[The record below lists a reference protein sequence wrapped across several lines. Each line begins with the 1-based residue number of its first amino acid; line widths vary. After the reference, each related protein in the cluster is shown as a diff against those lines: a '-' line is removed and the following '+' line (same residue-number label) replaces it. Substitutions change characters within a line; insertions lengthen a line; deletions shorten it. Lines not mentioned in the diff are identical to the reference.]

1 MTHREPGP
9 GNPWIAV
16 RPGDDV
22 VVLAERTS
30 SAHQRF
36 VESPATETVPEPES
50 GADTVRDV
58 VLDSWLRSRGNGV
71 SPDRV
76 DDEVVLDG
84 LDLER
89 YRAAH
94 PLAAIRPVVRK
105 LLVEDTAGTGL
116 LVAMSDANGRLLWV
130 EGDSAAKDR
139 ALDINFVEGADWS
152 EDRVGTNAPGTALAL
167 DHSVQLFAAEHFN
180 RAMHAWSCSAAP
192 VHDPATGRVI
202 GAIDIT
208 GGPRVAV
215 PEALAL
221 VRATAAAA
229 EAELRLMALAGEPRR
244 PVTAVPRLEV
254 LGVRRPVLVVDG
266 DRLEISRRHAEI
278 LLLLA
283 EHPEGLGADHLAV
296 LLDEYDLDTVTVRA
310 EMSRLRRVFGAQR
323 LGSRPYRLLAPLDT
337 DVAEVRSSLDR
348 GDTASALRLYGGPV
362 LAASDAPGVADIR
375 EGLASRVRVTVLRG
389 GDTELLAA
397 WTASVHGRD
406 DIAAWTA
413 YLSTLDRQ
421 STLHAQVEAHLL
433 LLDRRFGSGPY

>member
-1 MTHREPGP
+1 MTHREPEP
-9 GNPWIAV
+9 RNPWIAV

-30 SAHQRF
+30 TAHQRF
-36 VESPATETVPEPES
+36 VEAPETEAEPET

-71 SPDRV
+71 SPDLV
-76 DDEVVLDG
+76 DDEVVLGG

-105 LLVEDTAGTGL
+105 LLIEDIVGTGL

-130 EGDSAAKDR
+130 EGDSAVKDR

-152 EDRVGTNAPGTALAL
+152 EERVGTNAPGTALAL

-180 RAMHAWSCSAAP
+180 RAMHSWSCSAAP

-229 EAELRLMALAGEPRR
+229 EAELRLMALAEPRR
-244 PVTAVPRLEV
+244 PDTVAPRLEV
-254 LGVRRPVLVVDG
+254 LGVRRPALVIDG
-266 DRLEISRRHAEI
+266 ERGEISRRHAEI
-278 LLLLA
+278 LLLLT
-283 EHPEGLGADHLAV
+283 EYPEGLGADHLAV
-296 LLDEYDLDTVTVRA
+296 LLDEYDLDPVTVRA
-310 EMSRLRRVFGAQR
+310 EMSRLRKRFGAER

-337 DVAEVRSSLDR
+337 DVAEIRACLDR
-348 GDTASALRLYGGPV
+348 GDTATALRLYGGPV
-362 LAASDAPGVADIR
+362 LPTSDAPGVVEIR
-375 EGLASRVRVTVLRG
+375 EDLASLVRATVLRG
-389 GDTELLAA
+389 SDPALLSGWAR
-397 WTASVHGRD
+397 SVHGRD
-406 DIAAWTA
+406 DIAAWAA

-421 STLHAQVEAHLL
+421 STLHAQVEAHVR
-433 LLDRRFGSGPY
+433 LLDRRLGPGAY